1 MSAITRPLNP
11 NPNQLRPFD
20 VRKDL
25 NAVADL
31 IETCF
36 ADTLDEDG
44 RRYVNQMHAAA
55 RNPGY
60 LRWAMAV
67 TENVPM
73 PFSGFVWEENGYLA
87 GNLSLIPY
95 KYQDKRCYLI
105 ANVAVDQAYRRK
117 GIALSLTNNAIE
129 HARKRGIDEIW
140 LHVRSENEAA
150 LILYQSL
157 GFVERAQ
164 RTSWEIKPGSQNRN
178 VSQTNIEP
186 TDIGITRPQS
196 RYWDQ
201 YRQWLRDLYPPE
213 LTWHQPFHLAT
224 LRPGLIGSV
233 YRFFAGSHIKQWAA
247 QQGQRHIGILTWQP
261 HTKHADHLWLA
272 SSADD
277 EGRVIGALLPVAR
290 RQLAQ
295 RRRILLDYPAGR
307 AILALHDQGFRI
319 QQTLI
324 WMRLE

>member
-1 MSAITRPLNP
+1 MISFLWQDRVKWVDYLQKMSAITRPLNP
-11 NPNQLRPFD
+11 SPRQLRPFD

-31 IETCF
+31 VETCF

-44 RRYVNQMHAAA
+44 RRYVDQMHSAA
-55 RNPGY
+55 RNPSY

-67 TENVPM
+67 AENVPM

-87 GNLSLIPY
+87 GNLS
-95 KYQDKRCYLI
+95 
-105 ANVAVDQAYRRK
+105 
-117 GIALSLTNNAIE
+117 
-129 HARKRGIDEIW
+129 IDEIW

-150 LILYQSL
+150 LGLYQSL

-164 RTSWEIKPGSQNRN
+164 RTSWEIKPRSQNLRT
-178 VSQTNIEP
+178 SQTRIEP
-186 TDIGITRPQS
+186 TGIKITRPQR

-213 LTWHQPFHLAT
+213 LTWHQPFHLTA
-224 LRPGLIGSV
+224 LRPGWIGSI
-233 YRFFAGSHIKQWAA
+233 YRFFTGNNIKQWAA
-247 QQGQRHIGILTWQP
+247 QQGGRHVGILTWQP

-277 EGRVIGALLPVAR
+277 EGRVIAALLPVAR
-290 RQLAQ
+290 RQLAR

-307 AILALHDQGFRI
+307 AILALHDEGFRI

-324 WMRLE
+324 WMHL

>member
-1 MSAITRPLNP
+1 MSAITKPLNSARSE
-11 NPNQLRPFD
+11 LRPFD

-25 NAVADL
+25 NAVANL
-31 IETCF
+31 VETCF

-44 RRYVNQMHAAA
+44 RRYVDQMHAAA

-60 LRWAMAV
+60 LRWALAV
-67 TENVPM
+67 AENVPM
-73 PFSGFVWEENGYLA
+73 PFSGYVWEENGYVA

-95 KYQDKRCYLI
+95 KYKGKRCYLI
-105 ANVAVDQAYRRK
+105 ANVAVDPAYRRK
-117 GIALSLTNNAIE
+117 GIARLLTNSAIE

-140 LHVRSENEAA
+140 LHVRSENGAA
-150 LILYQSL
+150 LHLYQSL

-164 RTSWEIKPGSQNRN
+164 RTTWEIKPRNQDQNAPQSR
-178 VSQTNIEP
+178 VEP
-186 TDIGITRPQS
+186 TGIEIIQPQR

-201 YRQWLRDLYPPE
+201 YRQWLRVLYPPE
-213 LTWHQPFHLAT
+213 LTWHQPFD
-224 LRPGLIGSV
+224 LRVLQPGWLGNF
-233 YRFFAGSHIKQWAA
+233 YRILTGNQIKQWAA
-247 QQGQRHIGILTWQP
+247 QHNGRQIGILSWQP

-272 SSADD
+272 SSPEE
-277 EGRVIGALLPVAR
+277 EGRVIAVLMPVAR
-290 RQLAQ
+290 HQLTK

-307 AILALHDQGFRI
+307 AILALHDEGFRI

>member
-1 MSAITRPLNP
+1 MSAITRPLTP
-11 NPNQLRPFD
+11 NPSQLRPFD

-73 PFSGFVWEENGYLA
+73 PFSGYVWEENGYLA

-105 ANVAVDQAYRRK
+105 ANVAVDPAYRRK
-117 GIALSLTNNAIE
+117 GIARSLTNSAIE
-129 HARKRGIDEIW
+129 HARKRSTDEIW
-140 LHVRSENEAA
+140 LHVRSENGAA
-150 LILYQSL
+150 MIMYQSL

-164 RTSWEIKPGSQNRN
+164 RTTWEIKPRSQDRN
-178 VSQTNIEP
+178 ISQTNIEP
-186 TDIGITRPQS
+186 TDLSVTRPQR

-201 YRQWLRDLYPPE
+201 YRQWLRVLYPPE
-213 LTWHQPFHLAT
+213 LTWHQPFHLAA
-224 LRPGLIGSV
+224 LQPGLLGSV
-233 YRFFAGSHIKQWAA
+233 YRFFTGRHIRQWAA
-247 QQGQRHIGILTWQP
+247 QQGQRHIGILTWQL

-272 SSADD
+272 SSPDD
-277 EGRVIGALLPVAR
+277 EERVIGALLPVAR
-290 RQLAQ
+290 RQLAK
-295 RRRILLDYPAGR
+295 RRRIILDYPAGR

>member
-11 NPNQLRPFD
+11 NPSQLRPFD

-31 IETCF
+31 VETCF

-44 RRYVNQMHAAA
+44 RRYVDQMHAAA

-60 LRWAMAV
+60 LRWAMSVA
-67 TENVPM
+67 ENVPM
-73 PFSGFVWEENGYLA
+73 PFSGYVWEENGHLA
-87 GNLSLIPY
+87 GNLNLIPY
-95 KYQDKRCYLI
+95 KYQGKRCYLI
-105 ANVAVDQAYRRK
+105 ANVAVDPAYRRK
-117 GIALSLTNNAIE
+117 GIARSLTNSAIE
-129 HARKRGIDEIW
+129 HARKQGIDEIW

-150 LILYQSL
+150 MILYQSL
-157 GFVERAQ
+157 GFVERAR
-164 RTSWEIKPGSQNRN
+164 RTTWEIKPRSQNRK
-178 VSQTNIEP
+178 VSQTNIET

-213 LTWHQPFHLAT
+213 LTWHQPFHLTA
-224 LRPGLIGSV
+224 LRPGFLGSV
-233 YRFFAGSHIKQWAA
+233 YRFFTGSHVRQWAA
-247 QQGQRHIGILTWQP
+247 QRGQRHIGILSWQP
-261 HTKHADHLWLA
+261 HTNHADHLWLA

-277 EGRVIGALLPVAR
+277 EGHVIAALLPVAR
-290 RQLAQ
+290 RQLAK

-307 AILALHDQGFRI
+307 AILALHDEGFRI